1 MGIAQPRQT
10 LALTDTE
17 SGWVFRLH
25 KDDGRVWVDS
35 LAFDVPVPVT
45 FLAGDRAGEFEA
57 AIGNSRTFAEMRDCA
72 RRMLPERITVS
83 FLDS

>member
-25 KDDGRVWVDS
+25 KDEGRVWVDS

-45 FLAGDRAGEFEA
+45 FLAGDRAVEFEA
-57 AIGNSRTFAEMRDCA
+57 AIGGSQSFAEMRDAA
-72 RRMLPERITVS
+72 RRMLPAHIDVS